1 MVKRAK
7 MHIYALKNLFLGH
20 NTAIKVFFGRII
32 CKFSDL
38 SFDFGENW
46 PFFGKSPI
54 SRLFL
59 NSFSSCARAA
69 RAGYLGEYRSDRSE
83 IFRGDSLRYYQ

>member
-1 MVKRAK
+1 MTEKWKKRAK
-7 MHIYALKNLFLGH
+7 VPIYALKNLFLGH
-20 NTAIKVFFGRII
+20 NTAIKVLFGRII

-59 NSFSSCARAA
+59 NSFYACARAQDISA
-69 RAGYLGEYRSDRSE
+69 NIDPIDLKFSE
-83 IFRGDSLRYYQ
+83 VIL

>member
-1 MVKRAK
+1 MP
-7 MHIYALKNLFLGH
+7 IYALKTLFL
-20 NTAIKVFFGRII
+20 GRII
-32 CKFSDL
+32 CKFSGL

-59 NSFSSCARAA
+59 NSLYVCARAR
-69 RAGYLGEYRSDRSE
+69 RAQDISANIDPIDLKFSE
-83 IFRGDSLRYYQ
+83 VIL